1 MEADFLL
8 TTDKNLWGDISFT
21 PDGDI
26 QAVSG
31 AALVAQD
38 VRNRALAN
46 PATQAL
52 GARTATQALAAS
64 RGSLF
69 YAPDY
74 GEGLVDTLRGGGS
87 AGAASTA
94 DTVVQKLREAAF
106 RDERIDWESVEAG
119 VYGEGKYYLKFGVLE
134 AGAAQTVLLERAP

>member
-8 TTDKNLWGDISFT
+8 TADKSIWGDISFT
-21 PDGDI
+21 ANGDI
-26 QAVSG
+26 QTVSG

-38 VRNRALAN
+38 VRNRAL
-46 PATQAL
+46 
-52 GARTATQALAAS
+52 AS

-74 GEGLVDTLRGGGS
+74 GEGLVDALRGGGS
-87 AGAASTA
+87 VGAASTA

-106 RDERIDWESVEAG
+106 SDERIDWESVEAG
-119 VYGEGKYYLKFGVLE
+119 VYGEGKYYLEFGVLGAE
-134 AGAAQTVLLERAP
+134 AAQTVLLESAP

>member
-8 TTDKNLWGDISFT
+8 TADKSIWGDISFT

-31 AALVAQD
+31 AALVAQG
-38 VRNRALAN
+38 VRNRAL
-46 PATQAL
+46 
-52 GARTATQALAAS
+52 AS

-69 YAPDY
+69 YAPGY
-74 GEGLVDTLRGGGS
+74 GEGLVDALRGNGS
-87 AGAASTA
+87 A

-106 RDERIDWESVEAG
+106 GDERIDWESVEAG
-119 VYGEGKYYLKFGVLE
+119 VHGEGKYYLKFGVLDD
-134 AGAAQTVLLERAP
+134 GVAQTVLLENAP

>member
-8 TTDKNLWGDISFT
+8 TTDKSLWGDISFT

-26 QAVSG
+26 ATVRG

-38 VRNRALAN
+38 VRSRALAS
-46 PATQAL
+46 PAR
-52 GARTATQALAAS
+52 GATPARAAS

-74 GEGLVDTLRGGGS
+74 GEGLVDTLRGNSS

-106 RDERIDWESVEAG
+106 SDERIDWESVEAG
-119 VYGEGKYYLKFGVLE
+119 VHGKGKYYLKFGVLG
-134 AGAAQTVLLERAP
+134 AGAAQTVLLENAP

>member
-8 TTDKNLWGDISFT
+8 TANKSIWGDISFT

-26 QAVSG
+26 ATVSG

-38 VRNRALAN
+38 VRNRAL
-46 PATQAL
+46 L
-52 GARTATQALAAS
+52 G

-74 GEGLVDTLRGGGS
+74 GEGLVDILRGNGS
-87 AGAASTA
+87 A

-106 RDERIDWESVEAG
+106 NDERIDWESVEAG
-119 VYGEGKYYLKFGVLE
+119 AHGEGKYYLKFGVLG
-134 AGAAQTVLLERAP
+134 AGDQTVLLENAP

>member
-8 TTDKNLWGDISFT
+8 TAGKSIWGDISFT
-21 PDGDI
+21 VDGDV
-26 QAVSG
+26 ATVSG

-38 VRNRALAN
+38 VRSRALSS
-46 PATQAL
+46 Q
-52 GARTATQALAAS
+52 
-64 RGSLF
+64 GSLF

-74 GEGLVDTLRGGGS
+74 GEGLAGMLRGNGS

-119 VYGEGKYYLKFGVLE
+119 VHGKGKYYLKFRVLD
-134 AGAAQTVLLERAP
+134 AGAAQTVLLENAP

>member
-8 TTDKNLWGDISFT
+8 TADKSIWGDISFT

-26 QAVSG
+26 ATVSG

-38 VRNRALAN
+38 VRNRAL
-46 PATQAL
+46 L
-52 GARTATQALAAS
+52 G

-74 GEGLVDTLRGGGS
+74 GEGLVDALRGLRALRGSGS
-87 AGAASTA
+87 AGAATQALGASTA

-106 RDERIDWESVEAG
+106 NDERIDWESVEAG
-119 VYGEGKYYLKFGVLE
+119 VHGEGKYYLKFGVLG
-134 AGAAQTVLLERAP
+134 AGAQTVLLENAP

>member
-8 TTDKNLWGDISFT
+8 TADKSIWGDISFT
-21 PDGDI
+21 PGGDI
-26 QAVSG
+26 ATVSG

-38 VRNRALAN
+38 VRSRALSRAAS

-52 GARTATQALAAS
+52 GAG

-74 GEGLVDTLRGGGS
+74 GEGLVDALRGN
-87 AGAASTA
+87 STA
-94 DTVVQKLREAAF
+94 DTIVQKLREAAF
-106 RDERIDWESVEAG
+106 NNERIDWESVEAG
-119 VYGEGKYYLKFGVLE
+119 VHGEGKYYLKFGVLG
-134 AGAAQTVLLERAP
+134 AGATQTVLLESAP

>member
-8 TTDKNLWGDISFT
+8 TANKSIWGDISFT

-26 QAVSG
+26 ATVSG

-38 VRNRALAN
+38 VRSRAL
-46 PATQAL
+46 
-52 GARTATQALAAS
+52 AS

-74 GEGLVDTLRGGGS
+74 CEGLVDALRGPRALRGLRALRGSGS

-119 VYGEGKYYLKFGVLE
+119 AHGEGKYYLKFCVLGAE
-134 AGAAQTVLLERAP
+134 AAQTVLLENAP

>member
-1 MEADFLL
+1 MGADFLL

-26 QAVSG
+26 EIVSG

-38 VRNRALAN
+38 VRNRALSS
-46 PATQAL
+46 PA
-52 GARTATQALAAS
+52 RAAG
-64 RGSLF
+64 RGSVF

-119 VYGEGKYYLKFGVLE
+119 VHGEGKYYLKFRVLE
-134 AGAAQTVLLERAP
+134 AGAAQTVLLESAP

>member
-8 TTDKNLWGDISFT
+8 TADKSIWGDISFT

-26 QAVSG
+26 ATVSG

-38 VRNRALAN
+38 VRSRALAS
-46 PATQAL
+46 PARAATQAL
-52 GARTATQALAAS
+52 GAS
-64 RGSLF
+64 RGSVF

-74 GEGLVDTLRGGGS
+74 GEGLAGMLRGSGS

-94 DTVVQKLREAAF
+94 DTIVQKLREAAF
-106 RDERIDWESVEAG
+106 NDERIDWESVEAG
-119 VYGEGKYYLKFGVLE
+119 VHGEGKYYLKFGVLGAE
-134 AGAAQTVLLERAP
+134 AAQTVLLESAP

>member
-8 TTDKNLWGDISFT
+8 TTGKSIWGDISFT

-26 QAVSG
+26 ATVSG

-38 VRNRALAN
+38 VRNRALS
-46 PATQAL
+46 
-52 GARTATQALAAS
+52 S

-74 GEGLVDTLRGGGS
+74 GEGLVDTLRGNGS

-106 RDERIDWESVEAG
+106 SDERIDWESVEAG
-119 VYGEGKYYLKFGVLE
+119 VHGKGKYYLKFGVLG
-134 AGAAQTVLLERAP
+134 AGAAQTVLLENAP

>member
-8 TTDKNLWGDISFT
+8 TANKSIWGDISFT

-26 QAVSG
+26 ATVRG

-38 VRNRALAN
+38 VRSRALS
-46 PATQAL
+46 
-52 GARTATQALAAS
+52 S

-74 GEGLVDTLRGGGS
+74 GEGLIDALRGNGS
-87 AGAASTA
+87 A

-106 RDERIDWESVEAG
+106 RDNRIDWESVEAG
-119 VYGEGKYYLKFGVLE
+119 VHGKGKYYLKFGVLD
-134 AGAAQTVLLERAP
+134 AGAAQTVLLENAP

>member
-8 TTDKNLWGDISFT
+8 TANKSIWGDISFT

-26 QAVSG
+26 ATVSG

-38 VRNRALAN
+38 VRSRALSS
-46 PATQAL
+46 PA
-52 GARTATQALAAS
+52 RAAS
-64 RGSLF
+64 RGSVF

-74 GEGLVDTLRGGGS
+74 GEGLVDALRGGGS
-87 AGAASTA
+87 A

-106 RDERIDWESVEAG
+106 GDKRIDWESVEAG
-119 VYGEGKYYLKFGVLE
+119 VHGEGKYYLKFGVLG
-134 AGAAQTVLLERAP
+134 AGVAGTVLLENAP